1 MGKLIDVVFFCI
13 QQVSVTGVTGVRS
26 GVESRV
32 EGLVKSLKSVT
43 DKPVAVGFGISKK
56 EQAQEVVKW
65 GADGEFILILVLAI

>member
-1 MGKLIDVVFFCI
+1 
-13 QQVSVTGVTGVRS
+13 
-26 GVESRV
+26 VESRV

>member
-1 MGKLIDVVFFCI
+1 M
-13 QQVSVTGVTGVRS
+13 
-26 GVESRV
+26 

-65 GADGEFILILVLAI
+65 GAD